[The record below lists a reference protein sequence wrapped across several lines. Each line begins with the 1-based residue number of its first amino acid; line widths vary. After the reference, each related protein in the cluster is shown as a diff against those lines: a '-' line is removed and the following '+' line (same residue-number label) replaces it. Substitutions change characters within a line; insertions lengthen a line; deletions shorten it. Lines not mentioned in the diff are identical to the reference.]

1 MAKCIVMIRAIKLL
15 MPIFIKKVTIEN
27 LSVIERSIDVGK
39 LGNKTLLFGITLL
52 RLPLLNIWQFKKWLN
67 V

>member
-1 MAKCIVMIRAIKLL
+1 